1 MANHFRIYQPGKP
14 LPPSVREAIVDY
26 IGLGYGITEVSR
38 MLGVSKA
45 SVSNVSRHF
54 VNFGTT
60 TPFCQG
66 GREPSKLTLDI
77 LEVIEMWKLRQPS
90 MYAYEIQNR
99 LLAENICNPQNVPSL
114 GCIRHG
120 LRDIVG
126 MTKKKITPVAKEK
139 LTDENKRRTDE
150 FLDLVSRRPAS
161 SLHFFDESSVIKTT
175 SNRKYGNSY
184 RGQPA
189 LELQRYA
196 SNATYTIN
204 LLHSASGVDHFN
216 VIPGSSNGHELI
228 AFFENAVADRNG
240 QGMGILL
247 HGDTVIMDN
256 CGFHHGRFIEPLV
269 RDTLSDVGVDLVFQ
283 PPYSPELNTCELC
296 FNQIKKW
303 LQVNNTYAEEE
314 TMLAIIDAVSAITPR
329 QSVGYFNKCGYLIP

>member
-66 GREPSKLTLDI
+66 GREQSKLTLDI

-139 LTDENKRRTDE
+139 LTDKTREELMSFSTWFPDGQHRHFT
-150 FLDLVSRRPAS
+150 FLMSPVS
-161 SLHFFDESSVIKTT
+161 
-175 SNRKYGNSY
+175 
-184 RGQPA
+184 
-189 LELQRYA
+189 
-196 SNATYTIN
+196 
-204 LLHSASGVDHFN
+204 
-216 VIPGSSNGHELI
+216 
-228 AFFENAVADRNG
+228 
-240 QGMGILL
+240 
-247 HGDTVIMDN
+247 
-256 CGFHHGRFIEPLV
+256 
-269 RDTLSDVGVDLVFQ
+269 
-283 PPYSPELNTCELC
+283 
-296 FNQIKKW
+296 
-303 LQVNNTYAEEE
+303 
-314 TMLAIIDAVSAITPR
+314 
-329 QSVGYFNKCGYLIP
+329 

>member
-60 TPFCQG
+60 TPFC
-66 GREPSKLTLDI
+66 EPSKLTLDI

-99 LLAENICNPQNVPSL
+99 LLTENICNPQNVPSL

-126 MTKKKITPVAKEK
+126 MT
-139 LTDENKRRTDE
+139 
-150 FLDLVSRRPAS
+150 
-161 SLHFFDESSVIKTT
+161 
-175 SNRKYGNSY
+175 
-184 RGQPA
+184 
-189 LELQRYA
+189 
-196 SNATYTIN
+196 
-204 LLHSASGVDHFN
+204 
-216 VIPGSSNGHELI
+216 
-228 AFFENAVADRNG
+228 
-240 QGMGILL
+240 M
-247 HGDTVIMDN
+247 
-256 CGFHHGRFIEPLV
+256 
-269 RDTLSDVGVDLVFQ
+269 
-283 PPYSPELNTCELC
+283 
-296 FNQIKKW
+296 
-303 LQVNNTYAEEE
+303 VN
-314 TMLAIIDAVSAITPR
+314 
-329 QSVGYFNKCGYLIP
+329 

>member
-1 MANHFRIYQPGKP
+1 MSFSTWFPDGQH
-14 LPPSVREAIVDY
+14 
-26 IGLGYGITEVSR
+26 
-38 MLGVSKA
+38 
-45 SVSNVSRHF
+45 RHF
-54 VNFGTT
+54 T
-60 TPFCQG
+60 
-66 GREPSKLTLDI
+66 
-77 LEVIEMWKLRQPS
+77 
-90 MYAYEIQNR
+90 
-99 LLAENICNPQNVPSL
+99 
-114 GCIRHG
+114 
-120 LRDIVG
+120 
-126 MTKKKITPVAKEK
+126 
-139 LTDENKRRTDE
+139 
-150 FLDLVSRRPAS
+150 
-161 SLHFFDESSVIKTT
+161 FFYESSVIKTT

-196 SNATYTIN
+196 SNATYKIN
-204 LLHSASGVDHFN
+204 LLHSAPGVDHFN

-296 FNQIKKW
+296 FNQIKKMASGK
-303 LQVNNTYAEEE
+303 QYVFRRRNH
-314 TMLAIIDAVSAITPR
+314 
-329 QSVGYFNKCGYLIP
+329 VGYH